1 MTQEKINCPFCG
13 AETKYGSLEISGS
26 IIGFLLLGLN
36 QQDLH
41 FKIFDEK
48 YQEFSTQKET
58 VIKESENVHAFKC
71 KECNAISFKPENIV
85 YQPKKK
91 CCGG

>member
-1 MTQEKINCPFCG
+1 MSQEVINCPFCG
-13 AETKYGSLEISGS
+13 SKTKYGSLEISGS

-41 FKIFDEK
+41 FKAFDEK

-58 VIKESENVHAFKC
+58 VIKESENVYAFKC
-71 KECNAISFKPENIV
+71 EKCNAISFKPANIICR
-85 YQPKKK
+85 PKNK